1 MCAGENCRREEIT
14 LFLLYIIVTAPLS
27 YELNTTRYQGPI
39 ETLVTLIEE
48 KQLPILELSLAEVT
62 ADFLSYVEK
71 LEAKAREEGDGAF
84 AELLADFLLVA
95 SRLILIKS
103 KALIP
108 SLVLTGEEEEDI
120 RDLEA
125 RVRLYKELKG
135 IQPLIREHWADM
147 PQLLTREFLLSEE
160 AVFYPP
166 PKLVFEDLHAAAGR
180 LAGELARIARPI
192 EKVKGTIIHLKEKIE
207 EIFERVK
214 TRAFSFGELTKSRS
228 RGEAVVLFLAML
240 HLIKSQ
246 LVRVTQTAH
255 FSDINIAKR
264 ETRGDNE
271 HHG

>member
-1 MCAGENCRREEIT
+1 MHFE
-14 LFLLYIIVTAPLS
+14 LKTAQ
-27 YELNTTRYQGPI
+27 YQGPI
-39 ETLVTLIEE
+39 EKLVELIEE
-48 KQLPILELSLAEVT
+48 KQLAILELSLAEVT
-62 ADFLSYVEK
+62 ADFLSYVET
-71 LEAKAREEGDGAF
+71 LEKKVQEEGDTALS
-84 AELLADFLLVA
+84 ELLADFLVVA

-120 RDLEA
+120 RDLEV
-125 RVRLYKELKG
+125 RVRLYRELKNL
-135 IQPLIREHWADM
+135 QPHVRGGWGDM
-147 PQLLTREFLLSEE
+147 PQMGTREFFHSEA

-166 PKLVFEDLHAAAGR
+166 PKLALHDFHAAVGR
-180 LAGELARIARPI
+180 LAGELERIARPFQT
-192 EKVKGTIIHLKEKIE
+192 VKGTIIHLKEKIE

-214 TRAFSFGELTKSRS
+214 MRALSFDELQRGRS

-264 ETRGDNE
+264 ERGGDNK
-271 HHG
+271 HHA